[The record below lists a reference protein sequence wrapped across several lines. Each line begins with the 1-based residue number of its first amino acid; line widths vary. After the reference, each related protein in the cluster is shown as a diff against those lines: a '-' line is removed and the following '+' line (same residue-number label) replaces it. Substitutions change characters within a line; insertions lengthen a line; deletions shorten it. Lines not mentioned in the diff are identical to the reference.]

1 MLERIVELQRMVCN
15 ALDNIGK
22 EWYEIRTAH
31 TVEEGRLVTK
41 RSYLDSLV
49 EALSQSDGWES
60 VPIWMTTDDTSENL
74 LMNTSYP
81 VIDDEIACNEEIVVL
96 SKMELYALLGSVS
109 SEAVQ
114 PSAKVTEVAKP
125 RPRKL
130 EFI

>member
-15 ALDNIGK
+15 ALNNIGK
-22 EWYEIRTAH
+22 EWYEIRVAH
-31 TVEEGRLVTK
+31 YVEEGRLVTK

-60 VPIWMTTDDTSENL
+60 VPIWMTTDDASENL

-81 VIDDEIACNEEIVVL
+81 AIDDEIACNEEIVVL

>member
-1 MLERIVELQRMVCN
+1 MLKRIVELQRMVCN

-49 EALSQSDGWES
+49 KTLSQSDGWKS
-60 VPIWMTTDDTSENL
+60 VPIWMTTDDTTEYL
-74 LMNTSYP
+74 VMNTSYP
-81 VIDDEIACNEEIVVL
+81 FLDDEIVCNEEIIVL
-96 SKMELYALLGSVS
+96 AEMELYALLGSVS

>member
-1 MLERIVELQRMVCN
+1 MLKRIVELQRMVCN

-49 EALSQSDGWES
+49 KTLSQSNSWKS
-60 VPIWMTTDDTSENL
+60 VPIWMTTDDITEYL
-74 LMNTSYP
+74 IMNTSYP
-81 VIDDEIACNEEIVVL
+81 TLEKDTGTSEEIVVL
-96 SKMELYALLGSVS
+96 PEMTLYAQIGPTTTM
-109 SEAVQ
+109 AVQ
-114 PSAKVTEVAKP
+114 PRPEVPEVAKP